1 MELNRTS
8 GLDGGA
14 DLGGH
19 MFATIKNYFAHLLE
33 VPEAV
38 SPARYRSLRRL
49 MTVLMVAV
57 SVTPLLLL
65 SAISHV
71 QYMRTL
77 ERELESPVYA
87 LARKSQA
94 ALELY
99 LGERVS
105 TVSFLAH
112 AYTFKDLLDERTLN
126 RVFLALKSEYQGFVD
141 MGLVDADGQQVGYV
155 GPYKLKGVDYSGK
168 PWLRDTEIKGRY
180 LSNAI
185 LGYRGYPHLVV
196 AVHRLEENGVSWTL
210 RVATD
215 TLRIQQVVST
225 VGPEHDTDVFL
236 VDTEGVLQTDSN
248 LFGKALEKLPMDL
261 PPASHE
267 TVVRRITDP
276 KGRQLMVASCTLA
289 GTDFMLLAVKPTE
302 DAIRPWLA
310 LRTELLL
317 VLCGGI
323 ALIFMVSNLLM
334 QQLINRLQASDE
346 RRVAVFA
353 QMEHNQKL
361 SSIGRLA
368 AGVAHEVNNPLA
380 VIYEKAGLAQ
390 DLLSMGKVCG
400 DGKDKERLCALL
412 EGIESTVERARG
424 ITHRLLGFARRM
436 EANRQALHIEEVI
449 SETLGF
455 LEREA
460 KNRGVK
466 LEAELPPNLPEIV
479 SDRGQLQQ
487 VFLNIVGNALD
498 ALAGGEGSTQTPQG
512 EERFVKIRCQS
523 QNGQMLVS
531 VQDNGK
537 GMSPEVLRH
546 IFEPFYSTK
555 KDKGTG
561 LGMFITY
568 GIVRKLGGEIHV
580 QSEEGRG
587 STISITLPLTPP
599 DVAVEV

>member
-1 MELNRTS
+1 
-8 GLDGGA
+8 
-14 DLGGH
+14 
-19 MFATIKNYFAHLLE
+19 MFATLKNYFAHLLE

-38 SPARYRSLRRL
+38 SPARYRSLWRL

-71 QYMRTL
+71 QYKRTL

-99 LGERVS
+99 LGERIS

-112 AYTFKDLLDERTLN
+112 AYTFRDLADERTLN

-141 MGLVDADGQQVGYV
+141 MGLVDGDGRQVAYV
-155 GPYKLKGVDYSGK
+155 GPYKLKGVDYAGK

-185 LGYRGYPHLVV
+185 LGYRGYPHLVI
-196 AVHRLEENGVSWTL
+196 AVHRLEEDGASWTL

-236 VDTEGVLQTDSN
+236 VDTEGVLQTDSS
-248 LFGKALEKLPMDL
+248 LYGKALEKLPMNL

-267 TVVRRITDP
+267 TVVRRMTDP
-276 KGRQLMVASCTLA
+276 NGRQLMVASCALA

-302 DAIRPWLA
+302 DAIRPWMA

-334 QQLINRLQASDE
+334 KQLVNRLQASDE

-390 DLLSMGKVCG
+390 DLLNMGKVCG
-400 DGKDKERLCALL
+400 DGKDKEKLSALL
-412 EGIESTVERARG
+412 ESIESTVERARG

-436 EANRQALHIEEVI
+436 EANRQGMHIEEVI
-449 SETLGF
+449 TETLGF

-460 KNRGVK
+460 KNRGVRM
-466 LEAELPPNLPEIV
+466 ETELPPNLPEII

-498 ALAGGEGSTQTPQG
+498 ALAASENGDAGGQKD
-512 EERFVKIRCQS
+512 RFVIIKCASLGKALQ
-523 QNGQMLVS
+523 VT

-537 GMSPEVLRH
+537 GMSPEVRKH

-568 GIVRKLGGEIHV
+568 GIVRKLGGEIRV
-580 QSEEGRG
+580 ESEEGKG
-587 STISITLPLTPP
+587 SSIIITLPLTPP

>member
-1 MELNRTS
+1 
-8 GLDGGA
+8 
-14 DLGGH
+14 
-19 MFATIKNYFAHLLE
+19 MFAKMKNYFAHLLE

-57 SVTPLLLL
+57 SVMPLLLL
-65 SAISHV
+65 ATISHV

-99 LGERVS
+99 LGERIS

-126 RVFLALKSEYQGFVD
+126 RVFLALKSEFQGFVD
-141 MGLVDADGQQVGYV
+141 MGLVDADGRQVGYV
-155 GPYKLKGVDYSGK
+155 GPYKLKGADYAGK

-248 LFGKALEKLPMDL
+248 LFGKALEKFPLDL
-261 PPASHE
+261 PPASRE
-267 TVVRRITDP
+267 TVVRRVTDP
-276 KGRQLMVASCTLA
+276 KGRQLMIASCALA

-302 DAIRPWLA
+302 DAIRPWRSLS
-310 LRTELLL
+310 TELLL
-317 VLCGGI
+317 VLCGGV

-334 QQLINRLQASDE
+334 QQLVNRLQASDE

-390 DLLSMGKVCG
+390 DLLGMGNACG
-400 DGKDKERLCALL
+400 DSKERERLSALL
-412 EGIESTVERARG
+412 ESIESTVERARG

-466 LEAELPPNLPEIV
+466 FETDLPANLPEIV

-498 ALAGGEGSTQTPQG
+498 ALAGGEGAMQRPQG
-512 EERFVKIRCQS
+512 EERFVKICCQ
-523 QNGQMLVS
+523 GQGKNMLVS
-531 VQDNGK
+531 VEDNGK

-568 GIVRKLGGEIHV
+568 GIVRKLGGDIHV

-587 STISITLPLTPP
+587 SIVRITLPLTPP

>member
-1 MELNRTS
+1 
-8 GLDGGA
+8 
-14 DLGGH
+14 
-19 MFATIKNYFAHLLE
+19 
-33 VPEAV
+33 
-38 SPARYRSLRRL
+38 
-49 MTVLMVAV
+49 
-57 SVTPLLLL
+57 
-65 SAISHV
+65 
-71 QYMRTL
+71 
-77 ERELESPVYA
+77 
-87 LARKSQA
+87 
-94 ALELY
+94 
-99 LGERVS
+99 
-105 TVSFLAH
+105 
-112 AYTFKDLLDERTLN
+112 
-126 RVFLALKSEYQGFVD
+126 
-141 MGLVDADGQQVGYV
+141 
-155 GPYKLKGVDYSGK
+155 
-168 PWLRDTEIKGRY
+168 
-180 LSNAI
+180 
-185 LGYRGYPHLVV
+185 
-196 AVHRLEENGVSWTL
+196 VHRLEENGVSWTL

-248 LFGKALEKLPMDL
+248 LFGKALEKLPLDL
-261 PPASHE
+261 PPAAHE
-267 TVVRRITDP
+267 TVVRRVTDP
-276 KGRQLMVASCTLA
+276 KGRQLMVASCALA

-302 DAIRPWLA
+302 DAIRPWRSLS
-310 LRTELLL
+310 TELLL

-323 ALIFMVSNLLM
+323 ALIFVVSNMLM
-334 QQLINRLQASDE
+334 QQLVNRLQASDE

-390 DLLSMGKVCG
+390 DLLNMGKVCG
-400 DGKDKERLCALL
+400 DDKDRQRLSALL
-412 EGIESTVERARG
+412 ESIESTVERARG

-449 SETLGF
+449 TETLGF

-466 LEAELPPNLPEIV
+466 FETELPANLPEIV

-498 ALAGGEGSTQTPQG
+498 ALAGSEGGSQKPQG
-512 EERFVKIRCQS
+512 EERFVKISCQ
-523 QNGQMLVS
+523 GQGRYMLVS
-531 VQDNGK
+531 VEDNGK
-537 GMSPEVLRH
+537 GMSPDVLRH

-587 STISITLPLTPP
+587 SIVRITLPLTPP

>member
-1 MELNRTS
+1 
-8 GLDGGA
+8 
-14 DLGGH
+14 

-65 SAISHV
+65 SAISHM

-105 TVSFLAH
+105 TVSFMAH
-112 AYTFKDLLDERTLN
+112 AYTFKDLLDDRTLN

-141 MGLVDADGQQVGYV
+141 MGLVDADGKQVGYV
-155 GPYKLKGVDYSGK
+155 GPYKLKGADYAGK
-168 PWLRDTEIKGRY
+168 PWLRDTEIKGRF
-180 LSNAI
+180 LSNAF

-236 VDTEGVLQTDSN
+236 VDTEGVLQTDSK

-267 TVVRRITDP
+267 TVVRRVTSP
-276 KGRQLMVASCTLA
+276 LGRQLMVASCTLA

-302 DAIRPWLA
+302 DAIRPWLT

-334 QQLINRLQASDE
+334 QQLVNRLQASDE

-390 DLLSMGKVCG
+390 DLLSMGKACG
-400 DGKDKERLCALL
+400 DSKERERLSALL
-412 EGIESTVERARG
+412 ESIESTVERARG

-466 LEAELPPNLPEIV
+466 FETDLPPNLPEIV

-498 ALAGGEGSTQTPQG
+498 ALANGEGAGQSPQG
-512 EERFVKIRCQS
+512 EGRYVKIRCQS
-523 QNGQMLVS
+523 QGGQMLVS
-531 VQDNGK
+531 VEDNGK

>member
-1 MELNRTS
+1 
-8 GLDGGA
+8 
-14 DLGGH
+14 
-19 MFATIKNYFAHLLE
+19 MFATLKNYFAHLLE

-38 SPARYRSLRRL
+38 SPARYRSLWRL

-71 QYMRTL
+71 QYKRTL

-99 LGERVS
+99 LGERIS

-112 AYTFKDLLDERTLN
+112 AYTFRDLADERTLN

-141 MGLVDADGQQVGYV
+141 MGLVDGDGRQVAYV
-155 GPYKLKGVDYSGK
+155 GPYKLKGVDYAGK

-185 LGYRGYPHLVV
+185 LGYRGYPHLVI
-196 AVHRLEENGVSWTL
+196 AVHRLEEDGASWTL

-236 VDTEGVLQTDSN
+236 VDTEGILQTDSS
-248 LFGKALEKLPMDL
+248 LYGKALEKLPMNL

-267 TVVRRITDP
+267 TVVRRMTDP
-276 KGRQLMVASCTLA
+276 NGRQLMVASCALA

-302 DAIRPWLA
+302 DAIRPWMA

-334 QQLINRLQASDE
+334 KQLVNRLQASDE

-390 DLLSMGKVCG
+390 DLLNMGKVCG
-400 DGKDKERLCALL
+400 DGKDKEKLSALL
-412 EGIESTVERARG
+412 ESIESTVERARG

-436 EANRQALHIEEVI
+436 EANRQGMHIEEVI
-449 SETLGF
+449 TETLGF

-460 KNRGVK
+460 KNRGVRM
-466 LEAELPPNLPEIV
+466 ETELPPNLPEIV

-498 ALAGGEGSTQTPQG
+498 ALAASENGDAGGQKD
-512 EERFVKIRCQS
+512 RFVIIKCASLGKALQ
-523 QNGQMLVS
+523 VT

-537 GMSPEVLRH
+537 GMSPEVRKH

-568 GIVRKLGGEIHV
+568 GIVRKLGGEIRV
-580 QSEEGRG
+580 ESEEGKG
-587 STISITLPLTPP
+587 SSIIITLPLTPP

>member
-1 MELNRTS
+1 
-8 GLDGGA
+8 
-14 DLGGH
+14 
-19 MFATIKNYFAHLLE
+19 MFARIKNYFAHLLE

-126 RVFLALKSEYQGFVD
+126 RVFLALKSEFQGFVD
-141 MGLVDADGQQVGYV
+141 MGLVDADGRQVGYV
-155 GPYKLKGVDYSGK
+155 GPYKLKGVDYAGK
-168 PWLRDTEIKGRY
+168 PWLHDTEIKGRY

-196 AVHRLEENGVSWTL
+196 AVHRLEEDGVSWTL

-225 VGPEHDTDVFL
+225 VGPEQDTDVFL

-248 LFGKALEKLPMDL
+248 LFGKALEKLPMEL

-267 TVVRRITDP
+267 TVVRHTTSP

-390 DLLSMGKVCG
+390 DLLNMGKVCG
-400 DGKDKERLCALL
+400 DGKDKERLSALL
-412 EGIESTVERARG
+412 ESIESTVERARG

-436 EANRQALHIEEVI
+436 EANRQTLHIEEVI

-498 ALAGGEGSTQTPQG
+498 ALAGGEGGAQAPQG

-523 QNGQMLVS
+523 QGEQMLVS
-531 VQDNGK
+531 VRDNGK
-537 GMSPEVLRH
+537 GMSPEVLKH

>member
-1 MELNRTS
+1 
-8 GLDGGA
+8 
-14 DLGGH
+14 

-57 SVTPLLLL
+57 SVMPLLLL
-65 SAISHV
+65 AAISHV
-71 QYMRTL
+71 QYTRTL

-99 LGERVS
+99 LGERIS

-126 RVFLALKSEYQGFVD
+126 RVFLALKSEFQGFVD
-141 MGLVDADGQQVGYV
+141 MGLVDADGRQVGYV
-155 GPYKLKGVDYSGK
+155 GPYKLKGADYAGK

-180 LSNAI
+180 LSNAF

-248 LFGKALEKLPMDL
+248 LFGKALEKLPLDL
-261 PPASHE
+261 PPAAHE
-267 TVVRRITDP
+267 TVVRRVTDP
-276 KGRQLMVASCTLA
+276 KGRQLMVVSCALA

-302 DAIRPWLA
+302 DAIRPWRSLS
-310 LRTELLL
+310 TELLL

-323 ALIFMVSNLLM
+323 ALIFVVSNMLM
-334 QQLINRLQASDE
+334 QQLVNRLQASDE

-390 DLLSMGKVCG
+390 DLLNMGKVCG
-400 DGKDKERLCALL
+400 EDKDRQRLSALL
-412 EGIESTVERARG
+412 ESIESTVERARG

-449 SETLGF
+449 TETLGF

-466 LEAELPPNLPEIV
+466 FETELPANLPEIV

-498 ALAGGEGSTQTPQG
+498 ALAGSEGGSQKPQG
-512 EERFVKIRCQS
+512 EERFVKISCQ
-523 QNGQMLVS
+523 GQGRYMLVS
-531 VQDNGK
+531 VEDNGK
-537 GMSPEVLRH
+537 GMSPDVLRH

-587 STISITLPLTPP
+587 SIVRITLPLTPP

>member
-1 MELNRTS
+1 MERNRT
-8 GLDGGA
+8 GGTDGSA

-19 MFATIKNYFAHLLE
+19 MFARIKNYFAHLLE

-126 RVFLALKSEYQGFVD
+126 RVFLALKSEFQGFVD
-141 MGLVDADGQQVGYV
+141 MGLVDADGRQVGYV
-155 GPYKLKGVDYSGK
+155 GPYKLKGADYAGK
-168 PWLRDTEIKGRY
+168 PWLHDTEIKGRY

-196 AVHRLEENGVSWTL
+196 AVHRLEEDGVSWTL

-225 VGPEHDTDVFL
+225 VGPEQDTDVFL

-267 TVVRRITDP
+267 TVVRHTTSP

-390 DLLSMGKVCG
+390 DLLNMGKVCG
-400 DGKDKERLCALL
+400 DGKDKERLSALL
-412 EGIESTVERARG
+412 ESIESTVERARG

-436 EANRQALHIEEVI
+436 EANRQTLHIEEVI

-498 ALAGGEGSTQTPQG
+498 ALAGGEGGAQAPQG

-523 QNGQMLVS
+523 QDGQMLVS
-531 VQDNGK
+531 VRDNGK
-537 GMSPEVLRH
+537 GMSPEVLKH

>member
-1 MELNRTS
+1 MERNRT
-8 GLDGGA
+8 GGTDGSA

-19 MFATIKNYFAHLLE
+19 MFARIKNYFAHLLE

-126 RVFLALKSEYQGFVD
+126 RVFLALKSEFQGFVD
-141 MGLVDADGQQVGYV
+141 MGLVDADGRQVGYV
-155 GPYKLKGVDYSGK
+155 GPYKLKGADYAGK
-168 PWLRDTEIKGRY
+168 PWLHDTEIKGRY

-196 AVHRLEENGVSWTL
+196 AVHRLEEDGVSWTL

-225 VGPEHDTDVFL
+225 VGPEQDTDVFL

-267 TVVRRITDP
+267 TVVRHTTSP

-400 DGKDKERLCALL
+400 DGKDKERLSALL
-412 EGIESTVERARG
+412 ESIESTVERARG

-436 EANRQALHIEEVI
+436 EANRQTLHIEEVI

-498 ALAGGEGSTQTPQG
+498 ALAGGEGGAQAPQG

-523 QNGQMLVS
+523 QDGQMLVS
-531 VQDNGK
+531 VRDNGK
-537 GMSPEVLRH
+537 GMSPEVLKH

>member
-1 MELNRTS
+1 
-8 GLDGGA
+8 
-14 DLGGH
+14 

-57 SVTPLLLL
+57 SVMPLLLL
-65 SAISHV
+65 AAISHV
-71 QYMRTL
+71 QYTRTL

-99 LGERVS
+99 LGERIS

-126 RVFLALKSEYQGFVD
+126 RVFLALKSEFQGFVD
-141 MGLVDADGQQVGYV
+141 MGLVDADGRQVGYV
-155 GPYKLKGVDYSGK
+155 GPYKLKGADYAGK

-180 LSNAI
+180 LSNAF

-248 LFGKALEKLPMDL
+248 LFGKALEKLPLDL
-261 PPASHE
+261 PPAAHE
-267 TVVRRITDP
+267 TVVRRVTDP
-276 KGRQLMVASCTLA
+276 KGRQLMVASCALA

-302 DAIRPWLA
+302 DAIRPWRSLS
-310 LRTELLL
+310 TELLL

-323 ALIFMVSNLLM
+323 ALIFVVSNMLM
-334 QQLINRLQASDE
+334 QQLVNRLQASDE

-390 DLLSMGKVCG
+390 DLLNMGKVCG
-400 DGKDKERLCALL
+400 DDKDRQRLSALL
-412 EGIESTVERARG
+412 ESIESTVERARG

-449 SETLGF
+449 TETLGF

-466 LEAELPPNLPEIV
+466 FETELPANLPEIV

-498 ALAGGEGSTQTPQG
+498 ALAGSEGGSQKPQG
-512 EERFVKIRCQS
+512 EERFVKISCQ
-523 QNGQMLVS
+523 GQGRYMLVS
-531 VQDNGK
+531 VEDNGK
-537 GMSPEVLRH
+537 GMSPDVLRH

-587 STISITLPLTPP
+587 SIVRITLPLTPP

>member
-1 MELNRTS
+1 
-8 GLDGGA
+8 
-14 DLGGH
+14 

-57 SVTPLLLL
+57 SVMPLLLL
-65 SAISHV
+65 AAISHV

-99 LGERVS
+99 LGERIS

-126 RVFLALKSEYQGFVD
+126 RVFLALKSEFQGFVD
-141 MGLVDADGQQVGYV
+141 MGLVDADGRQVGYV
-155 GPYKLKGVDYSGK
+155 GPYKLKGADYAGK

-236 VDTEGVLQTDSN
+236 VDTEGVLQTDST
-248 LFGKALEKLPMDL
+248 LFGKALEKFPLDL
-261 PPASHE
+261 PPAAHE
-267 TVVRRITDP
+267 TVVRRVTDS
-276 KGRQLMVASCTLA
+276 KGRQLMIASCALA

-302 DAIRPWLA
+302 DAIRPWRSLS
-310 LRTELLL
+310 TELLL
-317 VLCGGI
+317 VLCGGV
-323 ALIFMVSNLLM
+323 ALIFVVSNLLM
-334 QQLINRLQASDE
+334 QQLVNRLQASDE

-390 DLLSMGKVCG
+390 DLLSMGKASG
-400 DGKDKERLCALL
+400 DSKERERLSALL
-412 EGIESTVERARG
+412 ESIESTVERARG

-449 SETLGF
+449 TETLGF

-466 LEAELPPNLPEIV
+466 LETELPANLPEIV

-498 ALAGGEGSTQTPQG
+498 ALAGSEGATQSPQG
-512 EERFVKIRCQS
+512 EERFVKISCQ
-523 QNGQMLVS
+523 GQGRYMLVS
-531 VQDNGK
+531 VEDNGK

-587 STISITLPLTPP
+587 SIVHITLPLTPP

>member
-1 MELNRTS
+1 MELDRTS

-19 MFATIKNYFAHLLE
+19 MFAKIKNYFAHLLE

-65 SAISHV
+65 AGISHV

-77 ERELESPVYA
+77 EREMESPVYA

-99 LGERVS
+99 LGERIS

-126 RVFLALKSEYQGFVD
+126 RVFLALKSEFQGFVD

-155 GPYKLKGVDYSGK
+155 GPYKLKGVDYAGK

-180 LSNAI
+180 LSNAF

-248 LFGKALEKLPMDL
+248 LFGKALEKLSLDL
-261 PPASHE
+261 PPAAHE
-267 TVVRRITDP
+267 TVVRRVTDA
-276 KGRQLMVASCTLA
+276 KGRQLMVASCSLA

-302 DAIRPWLA
+302 DAIRPWRSLS
-310 LRTELLL
+310 TELLL

-334 QQLINRLQASDE
+334 QQLVNRLQASDE

-390 DLLSMGKVCG
+390 DLLNMGKVCG
-400 DGKDKERLCALL
+400 DGKDKDRLSALL

-436 EANRQALHIEEVI
+436 EANRQTLHIEEVI
-449 SETLGF
+449 TETLGF

-466 LEAELPPNLPEIV
+466 LETDLPPNLPEIV

-498 ALAGGEGSTQTPQG
+498 ALAGGEGAAQRPNG
-512 EERFVKIRCQS
+512 EERFVKIRCQ
-523 QNGQMLVS
+523 GQGRYMLVS
-531 VQDNGK
+531 VEDNGK
-537 GMSPEVLRH
+537 GMSPDVLKH